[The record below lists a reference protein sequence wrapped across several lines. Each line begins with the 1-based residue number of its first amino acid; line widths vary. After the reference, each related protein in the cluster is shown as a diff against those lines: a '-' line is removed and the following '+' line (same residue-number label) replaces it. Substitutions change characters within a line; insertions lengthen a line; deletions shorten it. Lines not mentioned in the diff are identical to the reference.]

1 MENAARLQT
10 TEKCFVMTKKI
21 RLTKQE
27 ALEKTRAMCA
37 RREYSTAE
45 IERKLQGWGLDGKE
59 VKEVIDRLQKDGFL
73 DDFRFARAF
82 VRDRVRF
89 NKWGKL
95 KIRHALRMK
104 GVNNEVIEPSLDEI
118 DDDEYLQM
126 MRVELQKKKRTVKG
140 NPLAVRAGLQRFAFS
155 RGFEPE
161 LVNRLIDGMSHGNP
175 FEMG

>member
-1 MENAARLQT
+1 
-10 TEKCFVMTKKI
+10 MTKMI

-37 RREYSTAE
+37 RREYCTAE
-45 IERKLQGWGLDGKE
+45 IEQKLSGWGLSGEE
-59 VKEVIDRLQKDGFL
+59 VKEVIDGLREEGFL
-73 DDFRFARAF
+73 DEFRYARAF

-104 GVNNEVIEPSLDEI
+104 GVNNEVIEPTLDEV
-118 DDDEYLQM
+118 DSNEYLQM
-126 MRVELQKKKRTVKG
+126 MRVELQKKRRTVKG
-140 NPLAVRAGLQRFAFS
+140 NTLAVRARLQRFAFS

-161 LVNRLIDGMSHGNP
+161 LANRLIEGLSHGDP

>member
-1 MENAARLQT
+1 M
-10 TEKCFVMTKKI
+10 KKI

-37 RREYSTAE
+37 RREYCTAE
-45 IERKLQGWGLDGKE
+45 IVQKLNGWGLGGNE
-59 VKEVIDRLQKDGFL
+59 VKEVIDGLQKEGFL
-73 DDFRFARAF
+73 DEFRYASAF

-104 GVNNEVIEPSLDEI
+104 GVNNDVIEPSLNEI
-118 DDDEYLQM
+118 DSNEYLQM
-126 MRVELQKKKRTVKG
+126 MRVELQKKKCTVRG
-140 NPLAVRAGLQRFAFS
+140 NPLAVRARLQRFAFS

-161 LVNRLIDGMSHGNP
+161 LADRVIEELS
-175 FEMG
+175 

>member
-1 MENAARLQT
+1 M
-10 TEKCFVMTKKI
+10 MKKI

-37 RREYSTAE
+37 RREYCTAE
-45 IERKLQGWGLDGKE
+45 IVQKLNGWGLGGNE
-59 VKEVIDRLQKDGFL
+59 VKEVIDGLQKEGFL
-73 DDFRFARAF
+73 DEFRYASAF

-104 GVNNEVIEPSLDEI
+104 GVNNDVIEPSLNEI
-118 DDDEYLQM
+118 DSNEYLQM
-126 MRVELQKKKRTVKG
+126 MRVELQKKKCTVRG
-140 NPLAVRAGLQRFAFS
+140 NPLAVRARLQRFAFS

-161 LVNRLIDGMSHGNP
+161 LADRVIEELS
-175 FEMG
+175 